1 MTRRANDKRTR
12 RYKAVRYAVIGLGHI
27 ARAAVLPGFRH
38 AQRNSRL
45 AALVSGEMK
54 KLRELGRRHGVERLC
69 GYDGVDKGE
78 ENNIRLERETE
89 EAPSMISVSI
99 ASMQPATVSPKNTR
113 RGQ

>member
-27 ARAAVLPGFRH
+27 AQAAVLPAFRL

-69 GYDGVDKGE
+69 GYDGVDEGGGE
-78 ENNIRLERETE
+78 QYSAGTREGGGPLYDIGIYCINAARYCLSE
-89 EAPSMISVSI
+89 EH
-99 ASMQPATVSPKNTR
+99 
-113 RGQ
+113 

>member
-12 RYKAVRYAVIGLGHI
+12 RYKAVSYAVIGLGHI

-69 GYDGVDKGE
+69 GYDGVDEGE
-78 ENNIRLERETE
+78 GDQYSAGTRDGGGPLYDIGIDCINAARYCLSE
-89 EAPSMISVSI
+89 EH
-99 ASMQPATVSPKNTR
+99 
-113 RGQ
+113 